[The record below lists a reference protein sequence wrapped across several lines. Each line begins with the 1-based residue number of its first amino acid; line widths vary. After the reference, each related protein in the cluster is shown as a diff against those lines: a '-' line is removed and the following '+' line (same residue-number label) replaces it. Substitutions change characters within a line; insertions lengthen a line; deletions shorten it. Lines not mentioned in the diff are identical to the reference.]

1 MNLLSLYEKLKTC
14 LAERS
19 TPEFWRETE
28 LKDYLNEANAEF
40 VKQSQILSRHSFLD
54 IAEQDNNSWFLPDD
68 IISIKGVQF
77 RGRPVTMSRIQ
88 YLETTYAGTAH
99 ANTSIGEGKHFVRDW
114 RLIVGEPIRWF
125 KEDNFIKMFPRPF
138 YGNNYD
144 SPRMTTSSILFRGNN
159 VSNLSVAIPF
169 LNKSLVDVYVN
180 GVYQDYNTWDIIEN
194 DYDSALSAIRFT
206 WTAEVD
212 VDYSVY
218 VSYQTSPV
226 LASKYVSAIIEGQTE
241 IIFPDA
247 SFVSGLD
254 SARVV
259 LNGVTLLDGEFTVA
273 EVSPGNVKVSLVM
286 LEPVLEGTMELTVYR
301 KQSIDLSFS
310 RLQDRNVSIDYYCLP
325 KPLVNDE
332 DEPEYPRAYHSAIW
346 KYAAWLALSK
356 EGEKTQDFQKARFY
370 LEMFEREV
378 ARAQSDSSET
388 IDIDYRL
395 SAPFIL

>member
-14 LAERS
+14 LAETS

-28 LKDYLNEANAEF
+28 LKDYINEANAEF
-40 VKQSQILSRHSFLD
+40 VKQSQILSKHIFLD

-68 IISIKGVQF
+68 VISIKGVQF

-88 YLETTYAGTAH
+88 YLETAYAGTAH
-99 ANTSIGEGKHFVRDW
+99 ANTSIGEGKHFTRDW
-114 RLIVGEPIRWF
+114 RLIVGEPIHWF

-138 YGNNYD
+138 YGNEYD
-144 SPRMTTSSILFRGNN
+144 SPRMTVSSILLRGNS
-159 VSNLSVAIPF
+159 VANLSVAIPF
-169 LNKSLVDVYVN
+169 LNKSSVDVYVN
-180 GVYQDYNTWDIIEN
+180 GVYQDYNTWDIVKN
-194 DYDSALSAIRFT
+194 ASDPALSAIQFN
-206 WTAEVD
+206 WSAELD

-226 LASKYVSAIIEGQTE
+226 LAAKYVSAIIEGQTE
-241 IIFPDA
+241 IIFPNA
-247 SFVSGLD
+247 SFISGLD

-259 LNGVTLLDGEFTVA
+259 LNGVTLLDSEFTVA
-273 EVSPGNVKVSLVM
+273 EVSPGNVKVSLII
-286 LEPVLEGTMELTVYR
+286 LEPVLGGTVELTVYR
-301 KQSIDLSFS
+301 RQSIDTSFS
-310 RLQDRNVSIDYYCLP
+310 RLQDGNVSIDYYHLP
-325 KPLVNDE
+325 KLLVNGE
-332 DEPEYPRAYHSAIW
+332 DEPEYPSAYHSAIW

-378 ARAQSDSSET
+378 TRAQSDSSEP
-388 IDIDYRL
+388 IDLDYRL

>member
-68 IISIKGVQF
+68 IISIKGIQF

-125 KEDNFIKMFPRPF
+125 REDNFIKMFPRPF

-159 VSNLSVAIPF
+159 VANLSVAIPF

-180 GVYQDYNTWDIIEN
+180 GVYQDYNTWDIVEN
-194 DYDSALSAIRFT
+194 DSDSALSAIRFT

-241 IIFPDA
+241 VIFPDA

-310 RLQDRNVSIDYYCLP
+310 RLQDNNVSIDYYCLP

-378 ARAQSDSSET
+378 ARAQSDSSES

>member
-125 KEDNFIKMFPRPF
+125 KEDNFIRLFPRPF
-138 YGNNYD
+138 YGNNND
-144 SPRMTTSSILFRGNN
+144 SPRMMTSSILLRGNN
-159 VSNLSVAIPF
+159 TANLSVLIPF
-169 LNKSLVDVYVN
+169 LGKSLVDVYVN
-180 GVYQDYNTWDIIEN
+180 GVYQDFNTWEIIEN
-194 DYDSALSAIRFT
+194 TSDSSLSAIRFN
-206 WTAEVD
+206 WSAESD

-218 VSYQTSPV
+218 VTYQTSPV
-226 LASKYVSAIIEGQTE
+226 LAAKYVSEVLDEQTE
-241 IIFPDA
+241 ILFTECAYTPG
-247 SFVSGLD
+247 SD

-259 LNGVTLLDGEFTVA
+259 LNGVTLLDNEYVVET
-273 EVSPGNVKVSLVM
+273 VSPATVKVTLTIV
-286 LEPVLEGTMELTVYR
+286 EPAVSGTMELTVFR
-301 KQSIDLSFS
+301 KQSVASAFN
-310 RLQDRNVSIDYYCLP
+310 RLTDSNVSIDYYCLP

-378 ARAQSDSSET
+378 ARAQSDSSES

>member
-212 VDYSVY
+212 VDYSIY

-259 LNGVTLLDGEFTVA
+259 LNGVTLLDSEFTVA

-310 RLQDRNVSIDYYCLP
+310 RLQDSNVSIDYYCLP

-378 ARAQSDSSET
+378 ARAQSDSSES

>member
-40 VKQSQILSRHSFLD
+40 VKQSQILSKHSFLD

-159 VSNLSVAIPF
+159 VANLSVAIPF
-169 LNKSLVDVYVN
+169 SNKSLVDVYVN
-180 GVYQDYNTWDIIEN
+180 GVYQDYNTWDIVEN
-194 DYDSALSAIRFT
+194 DSDSALSAIQFT

-259 LNGVTLLDGEFTVA
+259 LNGVTLLDSEFTVA

-378 ARAQSDSSET
+378 SRAQSDSSES

>member
-378 ARAQSDSSET
+378 ARAQSDSSES